1 MVTLFANTFKSLYNE
16 HLMGSSAQ
24 YFYDIVVIVEIIKQG
39 IKAGRKLK
47 STENKITRRRN
58 DIKVS
63 NVEGGYKSKKNY
75 QTYNYQTSSSQISS
89 ITFTK
94 PLMVNQPTN
103 PPENRIENHP
113 MRAYQ
118 RNQEQL
124 LPLPMRLG
132 EMDAKLL
139 SIGHVAPLPF
149 PPLNSH
155 FLNWYK
161 PYLTCEYHTVLISAQ
176 HSKGC
181 SCSYSKHDE

>member
-1 MVTLFANTFKSLYNE
+1 MLEKEMVTLFVNTFKSLYNQ
-16 HLMGSSAQ
+16 HLMGSYAQ

-39 IKAGRKLK
+39 IKAGRKSK
-47 STENKITRRRN
+47 YAENKITRRRN

-63 NVEGGYKSKKNY
+63 NVEEWYKSKKNY
-75 QTYNYQTSSSQISS
+75 QTHSYQTSSSQISN

-103 PPENRIENHP
+103 PPEKRTENHP

-124 LPLPMRLG
+124 LPLPMTLG
-132 EMDAKLL
+132 EMYAKLL

-149 PPLNSH
+149 PS
-155 FLNWYK
+155 
-161 PYLTCEYHTVLISAQ
+161 LILS
-176 HSKGC
+176 S
-181 SCSYSKHDE
+181 